1 MNIFVWFLYGFIF
14 LILGQKLYGRV
25 LWSPE
30 QDLKS
35 AYKLTIEKVF
45 LCTGRGYF
53 QSII

>member
-1 MNIFVWFLYGFIF
+1 MIFL
-14 LILGQKLYGRV
+14 LILGQKLYARV

-45 LCTGRGYF
+45 LCTGRSYF
-53 QSII
+53 HVSWLCGADKAI